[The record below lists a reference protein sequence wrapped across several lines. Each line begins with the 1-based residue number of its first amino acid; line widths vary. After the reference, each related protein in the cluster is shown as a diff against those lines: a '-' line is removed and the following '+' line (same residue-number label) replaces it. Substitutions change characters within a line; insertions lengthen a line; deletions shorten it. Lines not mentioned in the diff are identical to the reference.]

1 MTDHPRTRQ
10 ARVSAEI
17 LEDLKAAEAAMKA
30 QGNRA
35 LKRIALINFVVF
47 LMVCFADILSII
59 ISKRAGWNTPTD
71 LAFTALWNVPL
82 TIIAFIQIPIVLS
95 SQRTPWVRHLLVTC
109 PPADLLFV
117 SAGICAFGISF
128 MRSSISAL
136 NLFSNDG
143 IGLGISLLIFLTTW
157 GLSIRYVRRVRR
169 DALGTCDWCGYRI
182 HDTNG
187 MCCTECGTEFE

>member
-1 MTDHPRTRQ
+1 MTSHPQTRQ
-10 ARVSAEI
+10 GRVSAEI
-17 LEDLKAAEAAMKA
+17 LEELKATQAAMEA

-47 LMVCFADILSII
+47 LMACFADILSII
-59 ISKRAGWNTPTD
+59 ISRRAGWNTTTD

-82 TIIAFIQIPIVLS
+82 TIIAFIQIPILLS
-95 SQRTPWVRHLLVTC
+95 SQRTPWVRHLIVTC

-117 SAGICAFGISF
+117 SGGICGFGLIL

-136 NLFSNDG
+136 DLFTNEG
-143 IGLGISLLIFLTTW
+143 IGLGISLLVFLTIW